1 MSILE
6 LIFIGLVSYAAYELF
21 KKKPKEPVK
30 KEVAKV
36 EAVAK
41 VRKKAPAKK
50 KKPA

>member
-6 LIFIGLVSYAAYELF
+6 LIFIGLVGYAAYELF
-21 KKKPKEPVK
+21 KKPPTKPVK
-30 KEVAKV
+30 KEVPKV
-36 EAVAK
+36 EDVAK